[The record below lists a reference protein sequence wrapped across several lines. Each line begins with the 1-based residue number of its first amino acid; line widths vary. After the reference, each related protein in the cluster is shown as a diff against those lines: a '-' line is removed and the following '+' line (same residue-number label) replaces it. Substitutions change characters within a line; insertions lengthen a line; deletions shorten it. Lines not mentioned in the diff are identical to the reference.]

1 MNQSVSENS
10 KVFEGRFVDLLENDY
25 PIITRKEVKPDECT
39 ILLDLD
45 KVEGEAFR
53 VLGTAARVLSAQQ
66 TEDGLVLTLK
76 AADRIKS
83 YTRLRLPKKMDVA
96 EASAEVE
103 GTWDEG
109 SSSLLLTYNSIG
121 DEVTVVLK

>member
-1 MNQSVSENS
+1 MVAIVDYGVGNLFSLQSSFAAIGADVA
-10 KVFEGRFVDLLENDY
+10 VTAD
-25 PIITRKEVKPDECT
+25 PEV
-39 ILLDLD
+39 
-45 KVEGEAFR
+45 
-53 VLGTAARVLSAQQ
+53 
-66 TEDGLVLTLK
+66 LK